1 MHTLGDAHLYRTHVG
16 QARLQLSRSPL
27 SLPTMELNPRVRS
40 LSDFTVDAF
49 TLRGYRAHP
58 HIKAAIAV

>member
-1 MHTLGDAHLYRTHVG
+1 
-16 QARLQLSRSPL
+16 
-27 SLPTMELNPRVRS
+27 MELNPRVRS